1 MRRLLPVAA
10 LTAVAVPALLSIAQ
24 QPAKPGK
31 PDIKPQIQ
39 NADRNNTGV
48 VFLERADELYKH
60 RTDSFMIVNGNVEFR
75 RMGMFMYCDS
85 AHYWPG
91 EQRFR
96 AFGNVRMQQGDT
108 LFVYAD
114 SLDYDDRIKLATL
127 FAEPPRKVTMINRD
141 VKLETDFTFYYD
153 LANELGWYNQFG
165 VLTDPSNRLE
175 SVSGEY
181 SPPTKDAVFTD
192 GVVLN
197 AHSSTDTLVIRSQ
210 ALYYNTDTK
219 IAELYTPSE
228 IINRRGTIF
237 TDSAIYNTGTDN
249 CQLYDRSTVV
259 TPEGR
264 FLTADTL
271 YYTKQMAEY
280 TAYGSM
286 ILTDTVRKMQLL
298 GDYGYY
304 NEERDSTYL
313 TGHALMKEYSK
324 GDTLFMHG
332 RQIEG
337 FVKIDSIVTPA
348 DTVAGTAESVRID
361 STHVSVVYPRVR
373 FYRSDMQG
381 ICDSLRVTEADSTMR
396 MFVSPVVWSEDRQIS
411 GRVIAVH
418 FNDSTYDRVN
428 IPEQAFTADHIE
440 DQHYNQISGKE
451 MVAHF
456 VDGNLKHLDIN
467 GSVELILYPEE
478 QDSTINKIVNAQ
490 SSFLRADFA
499 GRTTERIKMWPET
512 TGTVTPLFLAK
523 RSLFFLPKFRWYTGM
538 RPASPADV
546 MIIPKEMD
554 ELIEQTRS
562 TEGK

>member
-1 MRRLLPVAA
+1 MRRLLPIAA
-10 LTAVAVPALLSIAQ
+10 LAAVILPALLAFAQ
-24 QPAKPGK
+24 QPARSKK

-39 NADRNNTGV
+39 NANRNNADM

-60 RTDSFMIVNGNVEFR
+60 RSDSFMIVNGNVEFR

-96 AFGNVRMQQGDT
+96 AFGNVRMEQGDT

-114 SLDYDDRIKLATL
+114 SLDYDDRIQLATL

-153 LANELGWYNQFG
+153 LAKELGWYNQFG
-165 VLTDPSNRLE
+165 VLTDPNNRLE

-197 AHSSTDTLVIRSQ
+197 AHSKSDTLVIRSQ

-228 IINRRGTIF
+228 VINRRGTIY
-237 TDSAIYNTGTDN
+237 TSEAIYDTNNDN
-249 CQLYDRSTVV
+249 CELFDRSTVV

-280 TAYGSM
+280 EALGAM
-286 ILTDTVRKMQLL
+286 VLTDTVRKMQLL

-304 NEERDSTYL
+304 NEEVDSSYV
-313 TGHALMKEYSK
+313 TGRALMKEYSK
-324 GDTLFMHG
+324 GDTLYMHG
-332 RQIEG
+332 GQIES
-337 FVKIDSIVTPA
+337 FLRVDSIVTPA
-348 DTVAGTAESVRID
+348 DTVAGTPESVRID

-373 FYRSDMQG
+373 FYRFDMQG
-381 ICDSLRVTEADSTMR
+381 VCDSLRVTEADSMLR
-396 MFVSPVVWSEDRQIS
+396 MYISPIVWNEDRQIS
-411 GRVIAVH
+411 GRQIAVH
-418 FNDSTYDRVN
+418 FNDSTYDRVDL
-428 IPEQAFTADHIE
+428 PDQGFSAEHIE
-440 DQHYNQISGKE
+440 GPHYNQISGKA
-451 MVAHF
+451 MNAYF
-456 VDGNLKHLDIN
+456 VEGELKHLDIN
-467 GSVELILYPEE
+467 GNVELILYPEE
-478 QDSTINKIVNAQ
+478 PDSSINKIVNAE
-490 SSFLRADFA
+490 SSFLSADFV

-523 RSLFFLPKFRWYTGM
+523 KSLFYLPKFRWFSGI
-538 RPASPADV
+538 RPLSPADV
-546 MIIPKEMD
+546 MVVPKEMD
-554 ELIEQTRS
+554 ELMEQARA
-562 TEGK
+562 EGDK